1 MGRMD
6 FYIVDVFSQG
16 KYTGNQLTVFVDAHQ
31 ISSKEM
37 QLIAKEINYAETT
50 FILSKEQRNGG
61 YDVRIFTPNEEIPF
75 AGHPA
80 LGTAFVLKE
89 AILQNDT
96 LENIL
101 LHFQGGSVEVT
112 FHDEE
117 NVLWMHQNEPKF
129 GGELNR
135 DMIAE
140 VLNIDI
146 SQIDLRY
153 PIQEVSTGLPVI
165 LVPLKSL
172 AAVKEVQINKEKYFQ
187 LIEKI
192 EPKGIMVFS
201 SETYEEVN
209 DLNVRDFAEYYGIPE
224 DAGTGSS
231 NGCLAAYLIKHR
243 YFDKKKINLR
253 VEQGYEINRSSL
265 LYIRAEEKEDVIEVF
280 VGGEVTSIAKGTWNV

>member
-129 GGELNR
+129 GRELNR

-224 DAGTGSS
+224 DAATGSS

>member
-1 MGRMD
+1 MREMD

-16 KYTGNQLTVFVDAHQ
+16 KYTGNQLAVFVDAHQ

-50 FILSKEQRNGG
+50 FILSKEQKNEG

-80 LGTAFVLKE
+80 LGTAFVLRKE
-89 AILQNDT
+89 ILQNDT

-101 LHFQGGSVEVT
+101 LRFQGGSIQVT
-112 FHDEE
+112 FHDEK
-117 NVLWMHQNEPKF
+117 NVVWMHQNEPRF
-129 GGELNR
+129 GGELDR

-140 VLNIDI
+140 VLNIEI

-172 AAVKEVQINKEKYFQ
+172 AAVKEVQINTEKYFK
-187 LIEKI
+187 LIEKR
-192 EPKGIMVFS
+192 EAKGIMVFT
-201 SETYEEVN
+201 SETYEEIN

-224 DAGTGSS
+224 DAATGSS
-231 NGCLAAYLIKHR
+231 NGCLAAYVIKHR

-253 VEQGYEINRSSL
+253 VEQGYEVKRTSL
-265 LYIRAEEKEDVIEVF
+265 LHIRAEEIEDVIDVF
-280 VGGEVTSIAKGTWNV
+280 VGGEVTSIAKGIWNI

>member
-1 MGRMD
+1 MRKMD

-16 KYTGNQLTVFVDAHQ
+16 KYTGNQLAVFVDVDQ

-75 AGHPA
+75 AGHPV

-89 AILQNDT
+89 ELLQNDT
-96 LENIL
+96 LKYIQ

-112 FHDEE
+112 FHEGE
-117 NVLWMHQNEPKF
+117 NVLWMQQNEPEF
-129 GGELNR
+129 GGKLDRNVV
-135 DMIAE
+135 AE

-146 SQIDLRY
+146 SQIDIRY

-172 AAVKEVQINKEKYFQ
+172 AAVKEVQINKEKYFK
-187 LIEKI
+187 LIEKR
-192 EPKGIMVFS
+192 EAKGIMVFT

-224 DAGTGSS
+224 DAATGSS

-243 YFDKKKINLR
+243 YFDEKKINLR
-253 VEQGYEINRSSL
+253 VEQGYEIKRPSL
-265 LYIRAEEKEDVIEVF
+265 LNIRAEEKEDVIDVF
-280 VGGEVTSIAKGTWNV
+280 VGGEVTSIARGTWNV

>member
-1 MGRMD
+1 MRKVD

-16 KYTGNQLTVFVDAHQ
+16 KYTGNQLAVFVNDHQ
-31 ISSKEM
+31 ISNKEM
-37 QLIAKEINYAETT
+37 QLIAKEMDYAETT

-61 YDVRIFTPNEEIPF
+61 YDVLIFTPNEEIPF

-117 NVLWMHQNEPKF
+117 NVLWMQQNEPEF
-129 GGELNR
+129 GEKLDR
-135 DMIAE
+135 HVVAD

-172 AAVKEVQINKEKYFQ
+172 AAVKEVQINKEKYFK
-187 LIEKI
+187 LIEKR
-192 EPKGIMVFS
+192 EAKGIMVFT

-224 DAGTGSS
+224 DAATGSS
-231 NGCLAAYLIKHR
+231 NGCLATYLIKHR

-253 VEQGYEINRSSL
+253 VEQGYEIKRPSL
-265 LYIRAEEKEDVIEVF
+265 LHIRAEEIEDVIDVF

>member
-1 MGRMD
+1 MRKVD

-16 KYTGNQLTVFVDAHQ
+16 KYTGNQLAVFVNDHQ
-31 ISSKEM
+31 ISNKEM
-37 QLIAKEINYAETT
+37 QLIAKEMDYAETT

-61 YDVRIFTPNEEIPF
+61 YDVLIFTPNEEIPF

-117 NVLWMHQNEPKF
+117 NVLWMQQNEPEF
-129 GGELNR
+129 GERLDR
-135 DMIAE
+135 HVVAD

-172 AAVKEVQINKEKYFQ
+172 AAVKEVQINKEKYFK
-187 LIEKI
+187 LIEKR
-192 EPKGIMVFS
+192 EAKGIMVFT

-224 DAGTGSS
+224 DAATGSS
-231 NGCLAAYLIKHR
+231 NGCLATYLIKHR

-253 VEQGYEINRSSL
+253 VEQGYEINQPSL
-265 LYIRAEEKEDVIEVF
+265 LHIRAEEIEDVIDVF